1 MRLSFSNDP
10 SHASALSSRI
20 ILVASGALVLSGVL
34 QFATAWVQRH
44 QREVPCSCGTS
55 LPTSPNFEEEYTWLG
70 DDYPPYLPLDL
81 GEPVALTLENSR
93 HFQLDSPDADDEWQT
108 VYPGPNNG
116 FLRLGP
122 HRRFFGISL
131 YHQMHCLESL
141 RQAVNGKSHHHH
153 RSLVEHRE
161 LYKRG
166 PQHTSHCLNYL
177 RQTLLCAADLTLEP
191 EIAEGVQNVGQGL
204 AVTHVCRDWSK
215 VHEYVKKN
223 GEDWKEWWAS
233 QRANKT
239 GS

>member
-1 MRLSFSNDP
+1 
-10 SHASALSSRI
+10 
-20 ILVASGALVLSGVL
+20 
-34 QFATAWVQRH
+34 
-44 QREVPCSCGTS
+44 
-55 LPTSPNFEEEYTWLG
+55 
-70 DDYPPYLPLDL
+70 
-81 GEPVALTLENSR
+81 
-93 HFQLDSPDADDEWQT
+93 
-108 VYPGPNNG
+108 
-116 FLRLGP
+116 
-122 HRRFFGISL
+122 
-131 YHQMHCLESL
+131 MHCLESL

-153 RSLVEHRE
+153 RSLEHRE